1 DDPWGVVRSRASE
14 AGRLLAAVLLSRE
27 AGSRPVTLLGY
38 SMGAKVVFNCLEALA
53 AAPGDRG
60 LGIVENAVMLGT
72 PVGTK
77 RGRWKR
83 ARSAVAG
90 RLINGFSSR
99 DWLLALV
106 YRSKSWSV
114 GVAGT
119 SKVEACGV
127 ENLDL
132 SGLVTWHLSYSRILP
147 TVMAMLRLEE

>member
-1 DDPWGVVRSRASE
+1 PPAYLVFS
-14 AGRLLAAVLLSRE
+14 
-27 AGSRPVTLLGY
+27 TLK
-38 SMGAKVVFNCLEALA
+38 KVVFNCLEALA
-53 AAPGDRG
+53 AAPDGRG
-60 LGIVENAVMLGT
+60 LGIVENVVMLGT
-72 PVGTK
+72 PIGTK

-83 ARSAVAG
+83 VRSAVAG
-90 RLINGFSSR
+90 RLINGYSSR

-119 SKVEACGV
+119 SRVEECGV

-147 TVMAMLRLEE
+147 VVMAMLRLEE